1 MIWFERVKT
10 ELTKLQLP
18 DDWDNV
24 IQIHIEQKQ
33 DIYCEKILEYNF
45 NLGIVKKRFENKQK
59 KILKEDE
66 DGVEKEK
73 KQFLNV
79 PIDHMIDEVKVY

>member
-1 MIWFERVKT
+1 MIWFQRVIT

-45 NLGIVKKRFENKQK
+45 DRGAVEKRLTNKQN
-59 KILKEDE
+59 KIVKEDE

-73 KQFLNV
+73 KEFYNV
-79 PIDHMIDEVKVY
+79 PMDYMIDEVKVY